1 MSRETGWYR
10 VKVAVDAAV
19 VSGWQF
25 AYWYE
30 ISNAFKLIFDNR
42 LIKESQC
49 SEIDETQL
57 NPVPADEVKTKT
69 HVNVLNPVY
78 EHDDLTPR
86 IQEAKGW
93 INVKSIYENGLT
105 WDDTKGLKSYDAKT
119 IKTTTTEIRET
130 RVVKE
135 GED

>member
-10 VKVAVDAAV
+10 ITYKR
-19 VSGWQF
+19 GCNPEF
-25 AYWYE
+25 AYFTGDCWLCAGKTTYFQE
-30 ISNAFKLIFDNR
+30 CDFLKVHD
-42 LIKESQC
+42 K
-49 SEIDETQL
+49 TPV